1 MFSLN
6 SNNLQKNKVQCR
18 TKTETKICKSYN
30 PGNGINIAY
39 YKRNVR
45 HHAGLPAYIIISTV
59 FNLFRRCE
67 YYIFNEQIHRIG
79 APAHIVIDTVI
90 FTMKI

>member
-6 SNNLQKNKVQCR
+6 SNNLQKNKVQCPTTTNIKR
-18 TKTETKICKSYN
+18 CTSYN
-30 PGNGINIAY
+30 SGNDIYIAY

-45 HHAGLPAYIIISTV
+45 NRAGLPAYIIISTV

-79 APAHIVIDTVI
+79 APAHIIIDMVI